1 MENKNE
7 LEVTELSM
15 DAVVSGIEKIVNSAV
30 DVSKETDKIISLTPS
45 DGYQKKIE
53 LIMNADDMSTTDK
66 IKAIDAAEDK
76 RFSDLSHTADMC
88 KDMMWTKTGTVLI
101 CTAAIVLL
109 IASPDG
115 RKIATNI
122 LKRVA

>member
-15 DAVVSGIEKIVNSAV
+15 DAVVSGIEKIANSAV
-30 DVSKETDKIISLTPS
+30 DVSKETDQIISLTPS

-66 IKAIDAAEDK
+66 IKAI
-76 RFSDLSHTADMC
+76 RIM
-88 KDMMWTKTGTVLI
+88 
-101 CTAAIVLL
+101 
-109 IASPDG
+109 
-115 RKIATNI
+115 I
-122 LKRVA
+122 LM